1 MSEFLLRPYTL
12 NISLIQAIEDDDDK
26 DDEYLK
32 EVLASGVD
40 LNALGANTWNTM
52 PTTAI
57 IMATNTNNVNKV
69 RLLLETGRVKNIN
82 QADGFGR
89 SPIFVAS
96 ENGNYEIAKILIEYG
111 ADPKLPPM
119 KYPDGYGVKSKT
131 PLDVAKNNKMRE
143 LLRNSSGLG
152 VIKKKLRK
160 TIKRKLRKTNKR
172 KKNSKQ
178 KK

>member
-1 MSEFLLRPYTL
+1 MSAFLLRPYTL
-12 NISLIQAIEDDDDK
+12 DKNLINAIEDDDDK

-32 EVLASGVD
+32 EVLERPLN

-57 IMATNTNNVNKV
+57 IMATNTENYNKV
-69 RLLLETGRVKNIN
+69 KLLLETGRVRNIN

-89 SPIFVAS
+89 SPLFVAS
-96 ENGNYEIAKILIEYG
+96 ENGCYEIAKILLEYG
-111 ADPKLPPM
+111 ADPKLPPK
-119 KYPDGYGVKSKT
+119 KYSDGVESKT
-131 PLDVAKNNKMRE
+131 PLDVAKNHEMRE
-143 LLRNSSGLG
+143 LLRSSSGLG
-152 VIKKKLRK
+152 LNKIKKPRK
-160 TIKRKLRKTNKR
+160 TNKRKTNKR

>member
-57 IMATNTNNVNKV
+57 IMATNTRNYNKV

-89 SPIFVAS
+89 SPLFVAS
-96 ENGNYEIAKILIEYG
+96 ANGYYEIAKILLEYG
-111 ADPKLPPM
+111 ADPKLPPK
-119 KYPDGYGVKSKT
+119 KYSDGYGVT
-131 PLDVAKNNKMRE
+131 PLDVAKNDKMRE
-143 LLRNSSGLG
+143 LLKNSSGLG
-152 VIKKKLRK
+152 LIK
-160 TIKRKLRKTNKR
+160 KLRKTNKR
-172 KKNSKQ
+172 KKNSKR

>member
-1 MSEFLLRPYTL
+1 MSGFVLRPYTL
-12 NISLIQAIEDDDDK
+12 DKNLINAIEDDDDK

-32 EVLASGVD
+32 EVLASGID
-40 LNALGANTWNTM
+40 LNALGKNTWANM

-57 IMATNTNNVNKV
+57 IMATNTENANKV

-89 SPIFVAS
+89 SPLFVAS

-111 ADPKLPPM
+111 ADPKLPPK
-119 KYPDGYGVKSKT
+119 KYSDGYGVT
-131 PLDVAKNNKMRE
+131 PLDVAKNEKMRE

-152 VIKKKLRK
+152 LKKIKKLRK
-160 TIKRKLRKTNKR
+160 TIKRKKSSKR
-172 KKNSKQ
+172 KK
-178 KK
+178 

>member
-12 NISLIQAIEDDDDK
+12 NKNLIQAIEDNDDN

-32 EVLASGVD
+32 KMLERPLN

-57 IMATNTNNVNKV
+57 IMATNTENYNKV
-69 RLLLETGRVKNIN
+69 KLLLETGRVKNIN

-89 SPIFVAS
+89 SPLFVAS
-96 ENGNYEIAKILIEYG
+96 ENGCYEIAKILLEYG
-111 ADPKLPPM
+111 ADPKLPPK
-119 KYPDGYGVKSKT
+119 KYSDGVESKT
-131 PLDVAKNNKMRE
+131 PLDVAKNDKMRE

-152 VIKKKLRK
+152 LKKIKKPRK
-160 TIKRKLRKTNKR
+160 TIKKKLRKTNKR

>member
-12 NISLIQAIEDDDDK
+12 NKNLIQAIEDVDDK

-32 EVLASGVD
+32 EVLERPLN

-57 IMATNTNNVNKV
+57 IMATNTENANKV
-69 RLLLETGRVKNIN
+69 RLLLETGRVRNIN

-89 SPIFVAS
+89 SPLFVAS
-96 ENGNYEIAKILIEYG
+96 ENGCYEIAKILLEYG
-111 ADPKLPPM
+111 ADPKLPPK
-119 KYPDGYGVKSKT
+119 KYSDGVESKT
-131 PLDVAKNNKMRE
+131 PLDVAKNDKMRE

-152 VIKKKLRK
+152 LKKIK
-160 TIKRKLRKTNKR
+160 KLRKTNKR

>member
-1 MSEFLLRPYTL
+1 VLERPL
-12 NISLIQAIEDDDDK
+12 N
-26 DDEYLK
+26 
-32 EVLASGVD
+32 

-57 IMATNTNNVNKV
+57 IMATNTENANKV

-89 SPIFVAS
+89 SPLFVAS
-96 ENGNYEIAKILIEYG
+96 ENGCYEIAKILLKYG
-111 ADPKLPPM
+111 ADPKLPPK
-119 KYPDGYGVKSKT
+119 KYSDGYGAT
-131 PLDVAKNNKMRE
+131 PLDVAKNHEMRE
-143 LLRNSSGLG
+143 LLRSSSGLG
-152 VIKKKLRK
+152 LKKIKKPRK
-160 TIKRKLRKTNKR
+160 TIKKKLRKTNKR

>member
-1 MSEFLLRPYTL
+1 MSAFVLRPYTL
-12 NISLIQAIEDDDDK
+12 NISLIRAIEDDDDK

-40 LNALGANTWNTM
+40 LNALGKNTWANM

-57 IMATNTNNVNKV
+57 IMATNTENTNKV

-89 SPIFVAS
+89 SPLFVAS
-96 ENGNYEIAKILIEYG
+96 ANGYYEIAKILLEYG
-111 ADPKLPPM
+111 ADPKLPPK
-119 KYPDGYGVKSKT
+119 KYSDGYGVT
-131 PLDVAKNNKMRE
+131 PLDVAKTDKMRE
-143 LLRNSSGLG
+143 LLRSSSGLG
-152 VIKKKLRK
+152 LKKIK
-160 TIKRKLRKTNKR
+160 KLRKTNKR
-172 KKNSKQ
+172 KKNSKR

>member
-1 MSEFLLRPYTL
+1 MSAFLLRPYTL
-12 NISLIQAIEDDDDK
+12 NISLIRAIEDDDDK
-26 DDEYLK
+26 NDKYLK

-40 LNALGANTWNTM
+40 LNALGKNTWANM

-57 IMATNTNNVNKV
+57 IMATNTENANKV

-89 SPIFVAS
+89 SPLFVAS
-96 ENGNYEIAKILIEYG
+96 ENGCYEIAKILLEYG
-111 ADPKLPPM
+111 ADPKLPPK
-119 KYPDGYGVKSKT
+119 KYSDGVESKT
-131 PLDVAKNNKMRE
+131 PLDVAKNDKMRE

-152 VIKKKLRK
+152 LKKIRKLRK
-160 TIKRKLRKTNKR
+160 TNKIKLRKTNKR

>member
-1 MSEFLLRPYTL
+1 MSAFLLRPYTL
-12 NISLIQAIEDDDDK
+12 DKNLINAIEDDDDK

-32 EVLASGVD
+32 EVLERPLN
-40 LNALGANTWNTM
+40 LNALGANTWANM

-57 IMATNTNNVNKV
+57 IMATNTENANKV

-89 SPIFVAS
+89 SPLFVAS
-96 ENGNYEIAKILIEYG
+96 ENGNYEIAKKLLEYG
-111 ADPKLPPM
+111 ADPKLPPK
-119 KYPDGYGVKSKT
+119 KYSDGYGVT
-131 PLDVAKNNKMRE
+131 PLDVAKTDEMRE
-143 LLRNSSGLG
+143 LLRSSSGLG
-152 VIKKKLRK
+152 LKKIKKPRK
-160 TIKRKLRKTNKR
+160 TIKKKLRKTNKR

>member
-1 MSEFLLRPYTL
+1 MSAFVLRPYTL
-12 NISLIQAIEDDDDK
+12 NISLIRAIEDDDDK

-40 LNALGANTWNTM
+40 LNALGKNTWANM

-57 IMATNTNNVNKV
+57 IMATNTENTNKV

-89 SPIFVAS
+89 SPLFVAS
-96 ENGNYEIAKILIEYG
+96 ANGYYEIAKILLEYG
-111 ADPKLPPM
+111 ADPKLPPK
-119 KYPDGYGVKSKT
+119 KYSDGYGIT
-131 PLDVAKNNKMRE
+131 PLDVAKTDKMRE
-143 LLRNSSGLG
+143 LLRSSSGLG
-152 VIKKKLRK
+152 LKKIK
-160 TIKRKLRKTNKR
+160 KLRKTNKR
-172 KKNSKQ
+172 KKNSKR

>member
-1 MSEFLLRPYTL
+1 MSAFLLRPYTL
-12 NISLIQAIEDDDDK
+12 DKNLINAIEDDDDK

-32 EVLASGVD
+32 EVLERPLN

-57 IMATNTNNVNKV
+57 IMATNTENYNKV
-69 RLLLETGRVKNIN
+69 KLLLETGRVRNIN

-89 SPIFVAS
+89 SPLFVAS
-96 ENGNYEIAKILIEYG
+96 ENGCYEIAKILLEYG
-111 ADPKLPPM
+111 ADPKLPPK
-119 KYPDGYGVKSKT
+119 KYSDGYGAT
-131 PLDVAKNNKMRE
+131 PLDVAKNHKMRE
-143 LLRNSSGLG
+143 LLRSSSGLG
-152 VIKKKLRK
+152 LKKIKKPRK
-160 TIKRKLRKTNKR
+160 TIKKKLRKTNKR

>member
-32 EVLASGVD
+32 EVLARPLN

-57 IMATNTNNVNKV
+57 IMATNTNNANKV

-89 SPIFVAS
+89 SPLFVAS
-96 ENGNYEIAKILIEYG
+96 ANGYYEIAKILLEYG
-111 ADPKLPPM
+111 ADPKLPPK
-119 KYPDGYGVKSKT
+119 KYSDGYGVT
-131 PLDVAKNNKMRE
+131 PLDVAKTDEMRE
-143 LLRNSSGLG
+143 LLRSSSGLG
-152 VIKKKLRK
+152 LKKIKKLRK
-160 TIKRKLRKTNKR
+160 TNKRKLRKTNKR
-172 KKNSKQ
+172 NKNSKQ

>member
-12 NISLIQAIEDDDDK
+12 NISLIQAIEDDDD
-26 DDEYLK
+26 EYLK
-32 EVLASGVD
+32 EVLERPLN

-57 IMATNTNNVNKV
+57 IMATNTNNANKV

-89 SPIFVAS
+89 SPLFVAS
-96 ENGNYEIAKILIEYG
+96 ANGYYEIAKILLEYG
-111 ADPKLPPM
+111 ADPKLPPK
-119 KYPDGYGVKSKT
+119 KYSDGYGVT
-131 PLDVAKNNKMRE
+131 PLDVAKTDEMRE
-143 LLRNSSGLG
+143 LLRSSSGLG
-152 VIKKKLRK
+152 LKKIKKLRK
-160 TIKRKLRKTNKR
+160 TNKRKLRKTNKR
-172 KKNSKQ
+172 NKNSKQ

>member
-1 MSEFLLRPYTL
+1 MSAFVLRPYTL
-12 NISLIQAIEDDDDK
+12 DKNLINAIEDDDDK

-32 EVLASGVD
+32 EVLERPLN

-57 IMATNTNNVNKV
+57 IMATNTENYNKV
-69 RLLLETGRVKNIN
+69 KLLLETGRVKNIN

-89 SPIFVAS
+89 SPLFVAS
-96 ENGNYEIAKILIEYG
+96 ENGCYEIAKILLEYG
-111 ADPKLPPM
+111 ADPKLPPK
-119 KYPDGYGVKSKT
+119 KYSDGVESKT
-131 PLDVAKNNKMRE
+131 PLDVAKNDKMRE

-152 VIKKKLRK
+152 LKKIKKLRK
-160 TIKRKLRKTNKR
+160 TNKRKLRKTNKR

>member
-1 MSEFLLRPYTL
+1 MSAFLLRPYTL
-12 NISLIQAIEDDDDK
+12 NISLIHAIEDDDDK

-40 LNALGANTWNTM
+40 LNALGKNTWANM

-57 IMATNTNNVNKV
+57 IMATNTENANKV

-89 SPIFVAS
+89 SPLFVAS
-96 ENGNYEIAKILIEYG
+96 ENGCYEIAKILLEYG
-111 ADPKLPPM
+111 ADPKLPPK
-119 KYPDGYGVKSKT
+119 KYSDGYGAT
-131 PLDVAKNNKMRE
+131 PLDVAKNDKMRE
-143 LLRNSSGLG
+143 LLRSSSGLG
-152 VIKKKLRK
+152 LKKIKKPRK
-160 TIKRKLRKTNKR
+160 TIKKKLRKTNKR

>member
-1 MSEFLLRPYTL
+1 MSGFVLRPYTL
-12 NISLIQAIEDDDDK
+12 DKNLINAIEDDDDK

-32 EVLASGVD
+32 EVLERPLN

-57 IMATNTNNVNKV
+57 IMATNTENANKV

-89 SPIFVAS
+89 SPLFVAS
-96 ENGNYEIAKILIEYG
+96 ENGCYEIAKILLEYG
-111 ADPKLPPM
+111 ADPNLPPK
-119 KYPDGYGVKSKT
+119 KYSDGVESKT
-131 PLDVAKNNKMRE
+131 PLDVAKNEKMRE

-152 VIKKKLRK
+152 LKKIKKLRK
-160 TIKRKLRKTNKR
+160 TIKRKKSSKR
-172 KKNSKQ
+172 KK
-178 KK
+178 